1 MPSGIAQ
8 RMVDLNRTSLV
19 SSLSQNLEGEESS
32 LAFYPFFEDGT
43 PGSRGLQWKKVE
55 DRGRIWP
62 TYDAQEGVLFS
73 VLVLSHLFPH
83 LDIINLWS
91 FCFSEDTLSRWC
103 ATEVDSEGVMLP
115 VSFLSFSIRTYLIF
129 TYLHLF
135 ERVNGDGAKPP
146 ATMSNCWTVTSIAG
160 TTAIASTTTMTPGD
174 WLASV
179 TVDIRPTEYS
189 LVWRICQK
197 YSLFF
202 IYLVF

>member
-1 MPSGIAQ
+1 MPSGIAP

-43 PGSRGLQWKKVE
+43 PGSRDPQWRKVE

-62 TYDAQEGVLFS
+62 IYDAQEGVLFS
-73 VLVLSHLFPH
+73 VLILSHLFPH
-83 LDIINLWS
+83 LDNLTLWS

-115 VSFLSFSIRTYLIF
+115 VWSSSLSLSIRTYLLFNIW
-129 TYLHLF
+129 YLHLF

-189 LVWRICQK
+189 LVWRIC
-197 YSLFF
+197 
-202 IYLVF
+202 